1 MLHLYSTVL
10 FAVLAANAVA
20 ILLARPSRSEV
31 ENATLE
37 AEVDA
42 RKRFVRPSSRP
53 KEPPKPPG
61 STN

>member
-20 ILLARPSRSEV
+20 VLLAAAIAIRV

-42 RKRFVRPSSRP
+42 QEGSSDPLLARRLVQC
-53 KEPPKPPG
+53 
-61 STN
+61 